1 MIGSYKVFCNV
12 LLLLFTKVQS
22 QINHLQKDSLGKSNE
37 RIMVLKIAIFA
48 QKLSKIKREEQ
59 S

>member
-48 QKLSKIKREEQ
+48 QKL
-59 S
+59 